1 MGIGE
6 KTNGYSRRVN
16 MFYVT
21 IFFQYVAQY
30 MKTRLQYRMDLFVEM
45 ISDLLFQ
52 AVNLIFIL
60 VVFGH
65 TQLLSGWNQYE
76 IIFIYGFFLVPY
88 AFFSSFFNIW
98 DFNERYIVKGE
109 MDRILTRPIHS
120 LFQVIL
126 ERMELESLF
135 GVITGLVI
143 MFYSGS
149 QLGLTINWLD
159 PILFVLFVIGGTLV
173 YAGIFVA
180 LASIGFWSDA
190 KTSIMPMMYNIGNYG
205 RYPVDIYNKAIRF
218 VLTWILPFAFV
229 GVYPSAYFLGKEEWY
244 YFSFLTPLIGF
255 AFFFF
260 SIFLWNEG
268 VKRYRGAGN

>member
-1 MGIGE
+1 
-6 KTNGYSRRVN
+6 
-16 MFYVT
+16 MFYFSM
-21 IFFQYVAQY
+21 FFQYISQY
-30 MKTRLQYRMDLFVEM
+30 MKTRLQYRADMVVELL
-45 ISDLLFQ
+45 SDLLFQ

-65 TQLLSGWNQYE
+65 TQFLNGWSREE
-76 IIFIYGFFLVPY
+76 IIFIYGFFLVPF
-88 AFFSSFFNIW
+88 AVFSSFFNIW

-135 GVITGLVI
+135 GAITGVAVMI
-143 MFYSGS
+143 YAGS
-149 QLGLTINWLD
+149 ILNLSFAWYDFFIF
-159 PILFVLFVIGGTLV
+159 ILFVLGGALV
-173 YAGIFVA
+173 YAGIFIA

-190 KTSIMPMMYNIGNYG
+190 RTSIMPTMYNIGNYG
-205 RYPVDIYNKAIRF
+205 RYPVDIYNNVIRY

-229 GVYPSAYFLGKEEWY
+229 GVYPAAYFLGREEWY
-244 YFSFLTPLIGF
+244 GYAFLTPVMGIV
-255 AFFFF
+255 FFTLA
-260 SIFLWNEG
+260 IVLWNVG

>member
-1 MGIGE
+1 
-6 KTNGYSRRVN
+6 
-16 MFYVT
+16 MFYFSM
-21 IFFQYVAQY
+21 FFQYISQY
-30 MKTRLQYRMDLFVEM
+30 IKTRLQYRADMVVEV

-65 TQLLSGWNQYE
+65 TQFLNGWSREE
-76 IIFIYGFFLVPY
+76 IIFIYGFFLVPF
-88 AFFSSFFNIW
+88 AVFSSFFNIW

-135 GVITGLVI
+135 GAITGVAVMI
-143 MFYSGS
+143 YAGS
-149 QLGLTINWLD
+149 ILD
-159 PILFVLFVIGGTLV
+159 LSFAWYDFFIFILFVLGGALV
-173 YAGIFVA
+173 YAGIFIA

-190 KTSIMPMMYNIGNYG
+190 RTSIMPTMYNIGNYG
-205 RYPVDIYNKAIRF
+205 RYPVDIYNNVIRY

-229 GVYPSAYFLGKEEWY
+229 GVYPAAYFLGREEWY
-244 YFSFLTPLIGF
+244 GYAFLTPVMGVI
-255 AFFFF
+255 FFTLA
-260 SIFLWNEG
+260 IVLWNVG